1 MRLLLVEDER
11 DLRTLTAD
19 HLARIGFT
27 VDACGSLEEADD
39 YISTAD
45 YDALI
50 LDRRLPDG
58 DSVSLVRRLR
68 SHRRKVPIL
77 MLTARST
84 LDDRIEGLDAGADDY
99 LVKPFD
105 LGELAARL
113 RALLRRPGGVIG
125 TVLECGNLSFDSAAR
140 NASIA
145 SAPLGLTAR
154 ELALL
159 EVLLRK
165 VDQVVTKAQIDSALY
180 GFGNEATDNAVEALV
195 SRLRR
200 KLSAAEATAG
210 IITMRGLGYMMSAS

>member
-19 HLARIGFT
+19 HLTRIGFT
-27 VDACGSLEEADD
+27 VDACANLAEADD
-39 YISTAD
+39 HICTAD

-58 DSVSLVRRLR
+58 DGISLVRRLR
-68 SHRRKVPIL
+68 GSRRKVPIL

-105 LGELAARL
+105 MGELAARL

-125 TVLECGNLSFDSAAR
+125 VVLECGNLSFDSAAR
-140 NASIA
+140 GASVA
-145 SAPLGLTAR
+145 GSPVGLTAR

-200 KLSAAEATAG
+200 KLAAAEATAA

>member
-19 HLARIGFT
+19 HLSRIGFT
-27 VDACGSLEEADD
+27 VNSCGSLAEADD

-45 YDALI
+45 YDALV

-58 DSVSLVRRLR
+58 DGVSLVRRLR
-68 SHRRKVPIL
+68 GCRRKVPIL

-105 LGELAARL
+105 MGELAARL

-125 TVLECGNLSFDSAAR
+125 VVLECGNLSFDSAAR
-140 NASIA
+140 SVAVA
-145 SAPLGLTAR
+145 GAPLALTAR

-165 VDQVVTKAQIDSALY
+165 LDQVVTKAHIDSALY

-200 KLSAAEATAG
+200 KLAAAEATAG